1 MIDIFQTYHEK
12 FIEHLSLGYWDT
24 YLCYWNNTTLNIK
37 PLILE
42 LPCYI
47 IDPKIDDFLI
57 CPWQARH
64 KKIIRNDTE
73 QYFCLQWKI
82 CCSLAYYSDQ
92 SSSWSTSKSKNQLR
106 IRKRMLSVWKLVAC
120 STNYQDIEIIGS
132 LSTICKIFL
141 NPYHLTLLWRR
152 GFYPIFFLNFSK
164 TVASIK
170 FKFSIHVKLTKCYR
184 ISIDTKILM

>member
-1 MIDIFQTYHEK
+1 M
-12 FIEHLSLGYWDT
+12 DT

-82 CCSLAYYSDQ
+82 CCSLTYYRVQ
-92 SSSWSTSKSKNQLR
+92 SSSWSTPKSKKELR
-106 IRKRMLSVWKLVAC
+106 IRRRMLYLLKLVGC
-120 STNYQDIEIIGS
+120 FINYQDLKIPGS
-132 LSTICKIFL
+132 LSRIYQTVLCF
-141 NPYHLTLLWRR
+141 YHLTKLWWR
-152 GFYPIFFLNFSK
+152 GFYPIFLFFEFLKNGCK
-164 TVASIK
+164 
-170 FKFSIHVKLTKCYR
+170 YR
-184 ISIDTKILM
+184 IQIWHACKTNKMPSYQHWDEDINVDWDWDFAKNNCFSHY

>member
-1 MIDIFQTYHEK
+1 M
-12 FIEHLSLGYWDT
+12 DT

-82 CCSLAYYSDQ
+82 CCSLPYYSDR
-92 SSSWSTSKSKNQLR
+92 SFSRSTSKSKNHLR

-120 STNYQDIEIIGS
+120 STNYQDIEMIRS

-141 NPYHLTLLWRR
+141 NQYHLTLLWRR

-170 FKFSIHVKLTKCYR
+170 FKFSIHVKLTKSHR
-184 ISIDTKILM
+184 IRLIRRC